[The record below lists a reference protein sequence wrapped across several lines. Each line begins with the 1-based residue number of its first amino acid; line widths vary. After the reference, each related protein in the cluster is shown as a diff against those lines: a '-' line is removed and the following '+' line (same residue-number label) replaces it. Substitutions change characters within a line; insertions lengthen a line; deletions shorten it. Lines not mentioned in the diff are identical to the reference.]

1 MGSTLTNTQPK
12 DTYKSLLKTSD
23 STELSASLKTVSDGN
38 GNDSA
43 LAVSSK
49 AVAILKTDTL
59 PTTPGSINHYT
70 NDYVYMRGGTAG
82 LVLGDDGFSNRIQFE
97 DNGDIIQEANG
108 TAYTRLTT
116 TGYFRLSSS
125 ALGIQFGGDTA
136 AANALDDYEEGTW
149 TMGVSFSDATTGITY
164 SSNTGTYTK
173 IGRQVTVNGYIA
185 LSSKGSASG
194 SAKITGLPF
203 SIPNSSANFSPAS
216 VWLYEVSFANQHQ
229 AYGVKNSTTISFY
242 EITEAGVVAPLT
254 NANFANN
261 TELMVS
267 LTYFV

>member
-59 PTTPGSINHYT
+59 PTEPGSINHYT
-70 NDYVYMRGGTAG
+70 NNYVYMRGGTAG

-108 TAYTRLTT
+108 TTYTRLTT

-125 ALGIQFGGDTA
+125 ALGIQFNGDTA

-149 TMGVSFSDATTGITY
+149 TMGVSFGGASVGVTY
-164 SSNTGTYTK
+164 AANTGGYTK
-173 IGRQVTVNGYIA
+173 IGRQVTATGYLQ
-185 LSSKGSASG
+185 LSSKGSSTGVAR
-194 SAKITGLPF
+194 ITGLPF
-203 SIPNSSANFSPAS
+203 TINNSDAATSSASIRFNI
-216 VWLYEVSFANQHQ
+216 VTFANQFQ
-229 AYGVKNSTTISFY
+229 AWGQANSTLVNLE
-242 EITEAGVVAPLT
+242 EITEAGTVTSLT
-254 NANFANN
+254 EADFANN
-261 TELMVS
+261 SQVIFS